1 MAADT
6 SVLPFTD
13 AVESAMNDLPKRNS
27 NDAPD
32 MTTFLASCVHDMK
45 NSVSLLISGLEKT
58 LDTASPETQETYGE
72 LSQMTYEAKRI
83 NHNLV
88 QLLTLYKLDQQI
100 YPFDPQY
107 IAVEEFLLGVAAQA
121 ARLLRTQGVE
131 LALDV
136 APDLYWHFDED
147 LITGVIGNA
156 FSNAIRYTDHR
167 VRLAAAEVDGCLE
180 IRIEDDGRGYTQ
192 SMIDHTEDAK
202 RGVSFQ
208 TGSTGLGLYFSV
220 KVAHLHRNRG
230 RLGDIRLENGGAY
243 GGGCFIIRL
252 P

>member
-1 MAADT
+1 VSD
-6 SVLPFTD
+6 L
-13 AVESAMNDLPKRNS
+13 SASEKS
-27 NDAPD
+27 SAPD
-32 MTTFLASCVHDMK
+32 MTDFLASSVHDMK

-58 LDTASPETQETYGE
+58 LSFASPETMATYGE

-107 IAVEEFLLGVAAQA
+107 ISLDEFLQGMREQA
-121 ARLLRTQGVE
+121 ASLLRTQNIE
-131 LALDV
+131 LELGDA
-136 APDLYWHFDED
+136 ADLYWPFDED
-147 LITGVIGNA
+147 LIMGVIGNA
-156 FSNAIRYTDHR
+156 LSNAIRYTKHR
-167 VRLAAAEVDGCLE
+167 VRLAVSVIGEFLE
-180 IRIEDDGRGYTQ
+180 IRIEDDGRGY
-192 SMIDHTEDAK
+192 SPEMIEQTVAAQ

-208 TGSTGLGLYFSV
+208 TGSTGLGLYFST
-220 KVAHLHRNRG
+220 KVAQLHHNRG
-230 RLGDIRLENGGAY
+230 RHGEIRLENGGTY